1 MRRGAVCLLALFG
14 CGRISF
20 SPLDDGGGS
29 STTDANTDATDA
41 RPIDA
46 PPNAIT
52 VTFGDRGDATFPATA
67 SDTFISNEA
76 GEPTL
81 NYGFTDELRSEQ
93 DVSERI
99 LLQFDVD
106 MIPPTAT
113 IFQVQLAITVTQ
125 ENPTATWFLH
135 TVLEQWSEGAQDGA
149 PGAANFTERMAGTTW
164 AIPGAG
170 MPGSSGLSF
179 ATITPNALGTIT
191 ATLPNQPIQDWVAN
205 PATNF
210 GMIFFNADV
219 NANTARFAA
228 SEDATPSMRPLLIV
242 TYVP

>member
-1 MRRGAVCLLALFG
+1 MKRAVVVWALFG

-20 SPLDDGGGS
+20 APLDDGGGS
-29 STTDANTDATDA
+29 ASPSDAITDA

-46 PPNAIT
+46 PANAIT

-93 DVSERI
+93 DVDERI
-99 LLQFDVD
+99 LLHFDIDTIPTTATVFDV
-106 MIPPTAT
+106 
-113 IFQVQLAITVTQ
+113 QLSITVTQ
-125 ENPTATWFLH
+125 ANALAIWSLH
-135 TVLEQWSEGAQDGA
+135 PVLEQWSEGTADGA
-149 PGAANFTERMAGTTW
+149 AGAANFTQRMPGTAW
-164 AIPGAG
+164 ATVGAG
-170 MPGSSGLSF
+170 MPSSSGLAF
-179 ATITPNALGTIT
+179 ATIRPNALGLIN
-191 ATLPNQPIQDWVAN
+191 AVLPTQPVQDWVAN

-210 GMIFFNADV
+210 GMIFFNSDTD
-219 NANTARFAA
+219 TARFAA
-228 SEDATPSMRPLLIV
+228 SESGTPSSRPLLTV